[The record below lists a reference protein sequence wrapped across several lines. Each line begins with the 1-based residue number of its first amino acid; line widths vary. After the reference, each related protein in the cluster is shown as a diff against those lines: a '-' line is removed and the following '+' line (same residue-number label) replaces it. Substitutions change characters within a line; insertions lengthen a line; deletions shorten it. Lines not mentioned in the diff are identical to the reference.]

1 VITKLLIAGAAIA
14 ALSSSAATAHV
25 RHHHH
30 HMLHARMSYAAPAQP
45 IPYAQLNSY
54 VGGSRRERMAI
65 GASTG
70 MAADTAASPAPAYS
84 PPAMPGAANPTTSVT
99 ASPNP
104 NAPTDQMNSVGS
116 EGNTAPPP
124 PTAPNG
130 SPQ

>member
-14 ALSSSAATAHV
+14 ALTSGAATAHV

-30 HMLHARMSYAAPAQP
+30 MRHARMTYAEPAQP
-45 IPYAQLNSY
+45 IPYAQLDTY
-54 VGGSRRERMAI
+54 LRGSARERMAI

-70 MAADTAASPAPAYS
+70 VAADTSASSGTGYT

-99 ASPNP
+99 APPNP
-104 NAPTDQMNSVGS
+104 NAPTDQMNSAGS